1 MSLETNNIENKAKR
15 FEFILYCF
23 IMLVVFLL
31 GTTLDA
37 KSQTLK
43 KTFKFATFYTAFSGG
58 NSIADNNIYSVTN
71 GLQTDVLE
79 TPFDYSFTAGVRK
92 IARFG
97 YENRA
102 NVFYDGTEKS
112 YSDAA
117 TIGKV
122 KGFEFLFEA
131 DWRRQQG
138 RNFLDQDYFLRYV
151 AKNWIAKAEYLQD
164 GFADVE
170 YFEGSQRLRIN
181 ANDRLSFNLGVA
193 QRISE
198 PYGYNPLEE
207 WVLSNNNIHYTS
219 LAIQEGYVVDV
230 QSGEYFS
237 PDGELVANSVDVWE
251 QVVIP
256 EVINDYVAKKRNE
269 LPNVWNYS
277 VVVGYD
283 YYKYSKEFWMHNW
296 VSVMPY
302 HLKTDDE
309 YSYFETTEGG
319 QWIDYGAG
327 LIFGWRLNKSLGVF
341 LEGKYNKYWNREWHD
356 FSVGLNYVIL

>member
-1 MSLETNNIENKAKR
+1 MRYLLVILFSLLS
-15 FEFILYCF
+15 FS
-23 IMLVVFLL
+23 VS
-31 GTTLDA
+31 
-37 KSQTLK
+37 SQTLK

-58 NSIADNNIYSVTN
+58 NSISDNNVYSVTSS
-71 GLQTDVLE
+71 LQTDIIE

-102 NVFYDGTEKS
+102 NAFYNGTEKS

-117 TIGKV
+117 TVGKV

-138 RNFLDQDYFLRYV
+138 VNFLDQNHFVRYV
-151 AKNWIAKAEYLQD
+151 AKDWVTKVEYVQD

-170 YFEGSQRLRIN
+170 YFEGSQRLRLSV
-181 ANDRLSFNLGVA
+181 NDRLSFNLGIA

-198 PYGYNPLEE
+198 PYGYDALEE
-207 WVLSNNNIHYTS
+207 WMLSNGNLHYTT
-219 LAIQEGYVVDV
+219 LAIQEGYTVDV
-230 QSGEYFS
+230 SANEYYNPEGF
-237 PDGELVANSVDVWE
+237 LVATSADVWE
-251 QVVIP
+251 QVVVP
-256 EVINDYVAKKRNE
+256 EVIDDYVFRKRNE
-269 LPNVWNYS
+269 LPSQWNHS
-277 VVVGYD
+277 VVVGFD
-283 YYKYSKEFWMHNW
+283 YYKFSKNFWMHSW
-296 VSVMPY
+296 ASVMPY
-302 HLKTDDE
+302 HLRVDSE
-309 YSYFETTEGG
+309 YSYFEATSGD
-319 QWIDYGAG
+319 QWVDYSGG

>member
-1 MSLETNNIENKAKR
+1 MRL
-15 FEFILYCF
+15 F
-23 IMLVVFLL
+23 V
-31 GTTLDA
+31 TTLLCLLCFDVH
-37 KSQTLK
+37 SQTLK

-58 NSIADNNIYSVTN
+58 NSVADKSLYSVTN
-71 GLQTDVLE
+71 GLETDIVE

-117 TIGKV
+117 NIGKV

-151 AKNWIAKAEYLQD
+151 AKKWIAKAEYLQD

-170 YFEGSQRLRIN
+170 YFEGSERYRFN
-181 ANDRLSFNLGVA
+181 VNNKLSLNIGVA

-198 PYGYNPLEE
+198 PYGYDPLEE
-207 WVLSNNNIHYTS
+207 WLLENNDIHYTS
-219 LAIQEGYVVDV
+219 LALQEGYTFDP
-230 QSGEYFS
+230 QLSEYFDPS
-237 PDGELVANSVDVWE
+237 GELVATSADVWS
-251 QVVIP
+251 QIIVP
-256 EVINDYVAKKRNE
+256 DVINDYVDRKRSE
-269 LPNVWNYS
+269 LPNQWNYS
-277 VVVGYD
+277 LVLGYD
-283 YYKYSKEFWMHNW
+283 YYQYSKEFWMHSW
-296 VSVMPY
+296 ASVMPY
-302 HLKTDDE
+302 HLNTGGE
-309 YSYFETTEGG
+309 YSYFETTNGD
-319 QWIDYGAG
+319 QWTDYGLG

-341 LEGKYNKYWNREWHD
+341 LEGKYNRYWNREWHD

>member
-1 MSLETNNIENKAKR
+1 MKINWTKSLVAALCCVISLNA
-15 FEFILYCF
+15 
-23 IMLVVFLL
+23 
-31 GTTLDA
+31 DA
-37 KSQTLK
+37 QVLK
-43 KTFKFATFYTAFSGG
+43 KTFKFATLYTAFSGG
-58 NSIADNNIYSVTN
+58 NSVADESLYSVTN
-71 GLQTDVLE
+71 GLQTETIE

-117 TIGKV
+117 NIGRV

-170 YFEGSQRLRIN
+170 YFEASERYRLNIN
-181 ANDRLSFNLGVA
+181 EQLSLNLGLA

-198 PYGYNPLEE
+198 PYGYDPLVE
-207 WVLSNNNIHYTS
+207 WLLDDNNIHYTN
-219 LAIQEGYVVDV
+219 LALEEGYTVDV
-230 QSGEYFS
+230 QEGEYYN
-237 PDGELVANSVDVWE
+237 PDGELVANSPDVWQ
-251 QVVIP
+251 QVIVPGVIS
-256 EVINDYVAKKRNE
+256 DYANRKRSE
-269 LPNVWNYS
+269 LPNQWNYS
-277 VVVGYD
+277 VVLGYD
-283 YYKYSKEFWMHNW
+283 YYKYSKDFWMHSW
-296 VSVMPY
+296 ASVMPY
-302 HLKTDDE
+302 HLNTGGE
-309 YSYFETTEGG
+309 YSYFEATAGD
-319 QWIDYGAG
+319 QWTDYGLG
-327 LIFGWRLNKSLGVF
+327 LIFGWRLNKSIGVF
-341 LEGKYNKYWNREWHD
+341 LEGKYNRYWNREWHD

>member
-1 MSLETNNIENKAKR
+1 MRL
-15 FEFILYCF
+15 F
-23 IMLVVFLL
+23 V
-31 GTTLDA
+31 TTLLCLLCFDVH
-37 KSQTLK
+37 SQTLK
-43 KTFKFATFYTAFSGG
+43 KTFKFATFYSAFSGG
-58 NSIADNNIYSVTN
+58 NSVADESLYSVTN
-71 GLQTDVLE
+71 GLETDIVE

-170 YFEGSQRLRIN
+170 YFEGSERYRFHVN
-181 ANDRLSFNLGVA
+181 NKLSLNIGVA

-198 PYGYNPLEE
+198 PYGYDPLQE
-207 WVLSNNNIHYTS
+207 WLLENNNIHYTS
-219 LAIQEGYVVDV
+219 LALQEGYTFDP
-230 QSGEYFS
+230 QLSEYFDPS
-237 PDGELVANSVDVWE
+237 GELVATSADVWS
-251 QVVIP
+251 QVIVP
-256 EVINDYVAKKRNE
+256 DVINDYVARKRSE
-269 LPNVWNYS
+269 LPNQWNYS
-277 VVVGYD
+277 LVLGYD
-283 YYKYSKEFWMHNW
+283 YYQYSKEFWMHSW
-296 VSVMPY
+296 ASVMPY
-302 HLKTDDE
+302 HLNTGGE
-309 YSYFETTEGG
+309 YSYFETTDGG
-319 QWIDYGAG
+319 QWTDYGLG
-327 LIFGWRLNKSLGVF
+327 LIFGWRINKSLGVF
-341 LEGKYNKYWNREWHD
+341 LEGKYNRYWNREWHD
-356 FSVGLNYVIL
+356 FSVGFNYVIL

>member
-1 MSLETNNIENKAKR
+1 MRYLFA
-15 FEFILYCF
+15 IL
-23 IMLVVFLL
+23 FLL
-31 GTTLDA
+31 FSFNVS
-37 KSQTLK
+37 SQALK

-58 NSIADNNIYSVTN
+58 NSIADDNIYSVAG
-71 GLQTDVLE
+71 GLQTDIIK
-79 TPFDYSFTAGVRK
+79 TPFDYSLTAGVRK

-117 TIGKV
+117 TVGKI

-138 RNFLDQDYFLRYV
+138 RNFLDQNHFLRYV
-151 AKNWIAKAEYLQD
+151 AKDWVAKVEYVQD

-170 YFEGSQRLRIN
+170 YFEGSQRLRLHVN
-181 ANDRLSFNLGVA
+181 KRLSFNLGVA

-198 PYGYNPLEE
+198 PYGYNALED
-207 WVLSNNNIHYTS
+207 WMLSNGNLHYTT
-219 LAIQEGYVVDV
+219 LAIQEGYIVDV
-230 QSGEYFS
+230 QAGEYFN
-237 PDGELVANSVDVWE
+237 PEGELVATSTDVWE

-256 EVINDYVAKKRNE
+256 EVLDDYVSRKRSE
-269 LPNVWNYS
+269 LPDQWNYS
-277 VVVGYD
+277 MVVGYD
-283 YYKYSKEFWMHNW
+283 YYKFSKDFWLHSW
-296 VSVMPY
+296 VGVMPY
-302 HLKTDDE
+302 HLQTGGE
-309 YSYFETTEGG
+309 YSYFEATGG
-319 QWIDYGAG
+319 EQWVDYSGG

>member
-1 MSLETNNIENKAKR
+1 MRL
-15 FEFILYCF
+15 F
-23 IMLVVFLL
+23 V
-31 GTTLDA
+31 TTLLCLLCFDVH
-37 KSQTLK
+37 SQTLK
-43 KTFKFATFYTAFSGG
+43 KTFKFATFYSAFSGG
-58 NSIADNNIYSVTN
+58 NSVADESLYSVTN
-71 GLQTDVLE
+71 GLETDIVE

-170 YFEGSQRLRIN
+170 YFEGSERYRFHVN
-181 ANDRLSFNLGVA
+181 KKLSLNIGVA

-198 PYGYNPLEE
+198 PYGYDPLQE
-207 WVLSNNNIHYTS
+207 WLLENNNIHYTS
-219 LAIQEGYVVDV
+219 LALQEGYTFDP
-230 QSGEYFS
+230 QASEYFDPS
-237 PDGELVANSVDVWE
+237 GELVATSADVWS
-251 QVVIP
+251 QVIVP
-256 EVINDYVAKKRNE
+256 EVINDYVARKRSE
-269 LPNVWNYS
+269 LPNQWNYS
-277 VVVGYD
+277 LVLGYD
-283 YYKYSKEFWMHNW
+283 YYQYSKEFWMHSW
-296 VSVMPY
+296 ASVMPY
-302 HLKTDDE
+302 HLNTGGE
-309 YSYFETTEGG
+309 YSYFETTDGA
-319 QWIDYGAG
+319 QWTDYGLG
-327 LIFGWRLNKSLGVF
+327 LIFGWRINKSLGVF
-341 LEGKYNKYWNREWHD
+341 LEGKYNRYWNREWHD
-356 FSVGLNYVIL
+356 FSVGFNYVIL

>member
-1 MSLETNNIENKAKR
+1 MSPEANNIRNKYRAY
-15 FEFILYCF
+15 ELILYGF
-23 IMLVVFLL
+23 VMLVVFLL
-31 GTTLDA
+31 GTLEA
-37 KSQTLK
+37 KSQTVK

-58 NSIADNNIYSVTN
+58 NSVADDNIYSVTN
-71 GLQTDVLE
+71 GLHTDVLE

-138 RNFLDQDYFLRYV
+138 RNFIDQDYFLRYV
-151 AKNWIAKAEYLQD
+151 AKNWIAKVEYLQD

-170 YFEGSQRLRIN
+170 YFEGSQRLRLN
-181 ANDRLSFNLGVA
+181 ANDRLSFNIGVA

-219 LAIQEGYVVDV
+219 LAIQEGYTVDV
-230 QSGEYFS
+230 QAGEYFS
-237 PDGELVANSVDVWE
+237 TDGELVANSIDVWE

-256 EVINDYVAKKRNE
+256 QVIDDYVSDKRSE

-283 YYKYSKEFWMHNW
+283 
-296 VSVMPY
+296 
-302 HLKTDDE
+302 
-309 YSYFETTEGG
+309 
-319 QWIDYGAG
+319 
-327 LIFGWRLNKSLGVF
+327 
-341 LEGKYNKYWNREWHD
+341 
-356 FSVGLNYVIL
+356 

>member
-1 MSLETNNIENKAKR
+1 MRYLLVILFSLLS
-15 FEFILYCF
+15 FS
-23 IMLVVFLL
+23 VS
-31 GTTLDA
+31 
-37 KSQTLK
+37 SQTLK

-58 NSIADNNIYSVTN
+58 NSISDNSVYSVTN
-71 GLQTDVLE
+71 SLQTDIIE

-102 NVFYDGTEKS
+102 NAFYNGTEKS

-117 TIGKV
+117 TVGKV

-138 RNFLDQDYFLRYV
+138 VNFLDQNHFVRYV
-151 AKNWIAKAEYLQD
+151 AKDWVTKVEYVQD

-170 YFEGSQRLRIN
+170 YFEGSQRLRLSV
-181 ANDRLSFNLGVA
+181 NDRLSFNLGIA

-198 PYGYNPLEE
+198 PYGYDALEE
-207 WVLSNNNIHYTS
+207 WMLSNGNLHYTT
-219 LAIQEGYVVDV
+219 LAIQEGYTVDV
-230 QSGEYFS
+230 SANEYYNSEGF
-237 PDGELVANSVDVWE
+237 LVATSADVWE
-251 QVVIP
+251 QVVVP
-256 EVINDYVAKKRNE
+256 EVIDDYVFRKRSE
-269 LPNVWNYS
+269 LPSQWNHS
-277 VVVGYD
+277 IVVGFD
-283 YYKYSKEFWMHNW
+283 YYKFSKNFWMHSW
-296 VSVMPY
+296 ASVMPY
-302 HLKTDDE
+302 HLRVDSE
-309 YSYFETTEGG
+309 YSYFEATSGD
-319 QWIDYGAG
+319 QWIDYSGG

>member
-1 MSLETNNIENKAKR
+1 MRL
-15 FEFILYCF
+15 F
-23 IMLVVFLL
+23 V
-31 GTTLDA
+31 TTLLCLLCFDVH
-37 KSQTLK
+37 SQTLK
-43 KTFKFATFYTAFSGG
+43 KTFKFATFYSAFSGG
-58 NSIADNNIYSVTN
+58 NSVADESLYSVTN
-71 GLQTDVLE
+71 GLEADIVE

-170 YFEGSQRLRIN
+170 YFEGSERYRFHVN
-181 ANDRLSFNLGVA
+181 KKLSLNIGVA

-198 PYGYNPLEE
+198 PYGYDPLQE
-207 WVLSNNNIHYTS
+207 WLLENNNIHYTS
-219 LAIQEGYVVDV
+219 LALQEGYTFDPQV
-230 QSGEYFS
+230 SEYFDPS
-237 PDGELVANSVDVWE
+237 GELVATSADVWS
-251 QVVIP
+251 QVIVP
-256 EVINDYVAKKRNE
+256 EVINDYVARKRSE
-269 LPNVWNYS
+269 LPNQWNYS
-277 VVVGYD
+277 LVLGYD
-283 YYKYSKEFWMHNW
+283 YYQYSKEFWMHSW
-296 VSVMPY
+296 ASVMPY
-302 HLKTDDE
+302 HLNTGGE
-309 YSYFETTEGG
+309 YSYFETTDGA
-319 QWIDYGAG
+319 QWTDYGLG

-341 LEGKYNKYWNREWHD
+341 LEGKYNRYWNREGHD
-356 FSVGLNYVIL
+356 FSVGINYVII

>member
-1 MSLETNNIENKAKR
+1 MRLLFA
-15 FEFILYCF
+15 ILLC
-23 IMLVVFLL
+23 LL
-31 GTTLDA
+31 SFSTQA
-37 KSQTLK
+37 QTLK

-58 NSIADNNIYSVTN
+58 NSVADESVYSVMS
-71 GLQTDVLE
+71 GLEKDVLE

-117 TIGKV
+117 NIGRV

-170 YFEGSQRLRIN
+170 YFEGSERYRIN
-181 ANDRLSFNLGVA
+181 VNDKFSFNIGLT

-198 PYGYNPLEE
+198 PYGYDPLSE
-207 WVLSNNNIHYTS
+207 WLLDDNNIHYTN
-219 LAIQEGYVVDV
+219 LALEEGYTIEV
-230 QSGEYFS
+230 QENEYYDPS
-237 PDGELVANSVDVWE
+237 GELVADNADVW
-251 QVVIP
+251 QQIIIPDVIG
-256 EVINDYVAKKRNE
+256 NYVNRKRNE
-269 LPNVWNYS
+269 LPNQWNYS
-277 VVVGYD
+277 LVLGYD
-283 YYKYSKEFWMHNW
+283 YYKYSKDFWMHSW
-296 VSVMPY
+296 ASVMPY
-302 HLKTDDE
+302 HLNTGGE
-309 YSYFETTEGG
+309 YSYFETTNGE
-319 QWIDYGAG
+319 QWTDYGLG

-341 LEGKYNKYWNREWHD
+341 LEGKYNRYWNREWHD

>member
-1 MSLETNNIENKAKR
+1 MSSEQLNNCRKYKR
-15 FEFILYCF
+15 IQFLLYMA
-23 IMLVVFLL
+23 IMLVVFIL
-31 GTTLDA
+31 GTSLDA
-37 KSQTLK
+37 KGQTLK
-43 KTFKFATFYTAFSGG
+43 KTFKFATFYAAVSGG
-58 NSIADNNIYSVTN
+58 NSVADNNIYSVTN
-71 GLQTDVLE
+71 GLQTDVVE
-79 TPFDYSFTAGVRK
+79 TPFDYSMTLGVRK

-97 YENRA
+97 YDNRA
-102 NVFYDGTEKS
+102 YTFYNGTERS

-117 TIGKV
+117 NIGKV

-170 YFEGSQRLRIN
+170 YFEGSQRLRLN
-181 ANDRLSFNLGVA
+181 VNNKFSFNVGIA

-198 PYGYNPLEE
+198 PYGYNPLDE
-207 WVLSNNNIHYTS
+207 WVLPNGNLHYTS
-219 LAIQEGYVVDV
+219 LAIQEGYTVDV
-230 QSGEYFS
+230 QAEEYFT
-237 PDGELVANSVDVWE
+237 PNGELIANSSDVWE

-256 EVINDYVAKKRNE
+256 EVIGDYVDRKRSE
-269 LPNVWNYS
+269 LPSQWNYS
-277 VVVGYD
+277 VVLGYD
-283 YYKYSKEFWMHNW
+283 YYHFTKDYWLHSW

-302 HLKTDDE
+302 HLKTEGE
-309 YSYFETTEGG
+309 YSYFETTDGA

-327 LIFGWRLNKSLGVF
+327 LIFGWRLNKSLGIF

-356 FSVGLNYVIL
+356 FTVGLNYVIL

>member
-1 MSLETNNIENKAKR
+1 MESNKFTHLATLFLCLMSISAQ
-15 FEFILYCF
+15 
-23 IMLVVFLL
+23 
-31 GTTLDA
+31 G
-37 KSQTLK
+37 QTLK
-43 KTFKFATFYTAFSGG
+43 KIFKFATFYSAFSGG
-58 NSIADNNIYSVTN
+58 NSVADESLYSVTN
-71 GLQTDVLE
+71 GLETDIVE

-170 YFEGSQRLRIN
+170 YFEGSERYRFHVN
-181 ANDRLSFNLGVA
+181 NKLSLNIGVA

-198 PYGYNPLEE
+198 PYGYDPLQE
-207 WVLSNNNIHYTS
+207 WLLENNNIHYTS
-219 LAIQEGYVVDV
+219 LALQEGYTFDP
-230 QSGEYFS
+230 QLSEYFDPS
-237 PDGELVANSVDVWE
+237 GELVATSADVWS
-251 QVVIP
+251 QVIVP
-256 EVINDYVAKKRNE
+256 DVINDYVARKRSE
-269 LPNVWNYS
+269 LPNQWNYS
-277 VVVGYD
+277 LVLGYD
-283 YYKYSKEFWMHNW
+283 YYQYSKEFWMHSW
-296 VSVMPY
+296 ASVMPY
-302 HLKTDDE
+302 HLNTGGE
-309 YSYFETTEGG
+309 YSYFETTDGG
-319 QWIDYGAG
+319 QWTDYGLG
-327 LIFGWRLNKSLGVF
+327 LIFGWRINKSLGVF
-341 LEGKYNKYWNREWHD
+341 LEGKYNRYWNREWHD
-356 FSVGLNYVIL
+356 FSVGFNYVIL

>member
-1 MSLETNNIENKAKR
+1 MRYLLVILFSLLS
-15 FEFILYCF
+15 FS
-23 IMLVVFLL
+23 VS
-31 GTTLDA
+31 
-37 KSQTLK
+37 SQTLK

-58 NSIADNNIYSVTN
+58 NSISDNSVYSVTN
-71 GLQTDVLE
+71 SLQTDIIE

-102 NVFYDGTEKS
+102 NAFYNGTEKS

-117 TIGKV
+117 TVGKV

-138 RNFLDQDYFLRYV
+138 VNFLDQNHFVRYV
-151 AKNWIAKAEYLQD
+151 AKDWVTKVEYVQD

-170 YFEGSQRLRIN
+170 YFEGSQRLRLSV
-181 ANDRLSFNLGVA
+181 NDRLSFNLGIA

-198 PYGYNPLEE
+198 PYGYDALEE
-207 WVLSNNNIHYTS
+207 WMLSNGNLHYTT
-219 LAIQEGYVVDV
+219 LAIQEGYTVDV
-230 QSGEYFS
+230 SANEYYNPEGF
-237 PDGELVANSVDVWE
+237 LVATSADVWE
-251 QVVIP
+251 QVVVP
-256 EVINDYVAKKRNE
+256 EVIDDYVFRKRSE
-269 LPNVWNYS
+269 LPSQWNHS
-277 VVVGYD
+277 IVVGFD
-283 YYKYSKEFWMHNW
+283 YYKFSKNFWMHSW
-296 VSVMPY
+296 ASVMPY
-302 HLKTDDE
+302 HLRVDSE
-309 YSYFETTEGG
+309 YSYFEATSGD
-319 QWIDYGAG
+319 QWVDYSGG

>member
-1 MSLETNNIENKAKR
+1 MESNKLTHLATLCLCLMSISAE
-15 FEFILYCF
+15 
-23 IMLVVFLL
+23 
-31 GTTLDA
+31 G
-37 KSQTLK
+37 QTLK
-43 KTFKFATFYTAFSGG
+43 KTFKFATFYSAFSGG
-58 NSIADNNIYSVTN
+58 NSVADESLYSVTN
-71 GLQTDVLE
+71 GLETDIVE

-170 YFEGSQRLRIN
+170 YFEGSERYRFHVN
-181 ANDRLSFNLGVA
+181 NKLSLNIGVA

-198 PYGYNPLEE
+198 PYGYDPLQE
-207 WVLSNNNIHYTS
+207 WLLENNNIHYTS
-219 LAIQEGYVVDV
+219 LALQEGYTFDP
-230 QSGEYFS
+230 QLSEYFDPS
-237 PDGELVANSVDVWE
+237 GELVATSADVWS
-251 QVVIP
+251 QVIVP
-256 EVINDYVAKKRNE
+256 DVINNYVARKRSE
-269 LPNVWNYS
+269 LPNQWNYS
-277 VVVGYD
+277 LVLGYD
-283 YYKYSKEFWMHNW
+283 YYQYSKEFWMHSW
-296 VSVMPY
+296 ASVMPY
-302 HLKTDDE
+302 HLNTGGE
-309 YSYFETTEGG
+309 YSYFETTDGG
-319 QWIDYGAG
+319 QWTDYGLG
-327 LIFGWRLNKSLGVF
+327 LIFGWRINKSLGVF
-341 LEGKYNKYWNREWHD
+341 LEGKYNRYWNREWHD
-356 FSVGLNYVIL
+356 FSVGFNYVIL

>member
-1 MSLETNNIENKAKR
+1 MRL
-15 FEFILYCF
+15 F
-23 IMLVVFLL
+23 V
-31 GTTLDA
+31 TTLLCLLCFDVH
-37 KSQTLK
+37 SQTLK
-43 KTFKFATFYTAFSGG
+43 KTFKFATFYSAFSGG
-58 NSIADNNIYSVTN
+58 NSVADESLYSVTN
-71 GLQTDVLE
+71 GLETDIVE

-170 YFEGSQRLRIN
+170 YFEGSERYRFHVN
-181 ANDRLSFNLGVA
+181 KKLSLNIGVA

-198 PYGYNPLEE
+198 PYGYDPLQE
-207 WVLSNNNIHYTS
+207 WLLENNNIHYTS
-219 LAIQEGYVVDV
+219 LALQEGYTFDPQV
-230 QSGEYFS
+230 SEYFDPS
-237 PDGELVANSVDVWE
+237 GELVATSADVWS
-251 QVVIP
+251 QVIVP
-256 EVINDYVAKKRNE
+256 EVINDYVARKRSE
-269 LPNVWNYS
+269 LPNQWNYS
-277 VVVGYD
+277 LVLGYD
-283 YYKYSKEFWMHNW
+283 YYQYSKEFWMHSW
-296 VSVMPY
+296 ASVMPY
-302 HLKTDDE
+302 HLNTGGE
-309 YSYFETTEGG
+309 YSYFETTDGA
-319 QWIDYGAG
+319 QWTDYGLG
-327 LIFGWRLNKSLGVF
+327 LIFGWRINKSLGVF
-341 LEGKYNKYWNREWHD
+341 LEGKYNRYWNREWHD
-356 FSVGLNYVIL
+356 FSVGFNYVIL